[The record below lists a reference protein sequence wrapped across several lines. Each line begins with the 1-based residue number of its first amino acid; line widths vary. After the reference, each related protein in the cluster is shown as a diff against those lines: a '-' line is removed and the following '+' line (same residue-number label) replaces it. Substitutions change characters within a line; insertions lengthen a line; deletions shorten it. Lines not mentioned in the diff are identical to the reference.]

1 METTPRSYLSYLLR
15 LWREERGEKI
25 VWRASLESVQTGE
38 RCSFGTIDDLFHF
51 LREQAEPSAIRG
63 KDDP

>member
-1 METTPRSYLSYLLR
+1 MERTHRTYLSYLLR

-38 RCSFGTIDDLFHF
+38 KRSFGTIDDLFRF
-51 LREQAEPSAIRG
+51 LREQTETSAIRRVRG
-63 KDDP
+63 S

>member
-1 METTPRSYLSYLLR
+1 MEKTQRTYLSYLLR
-15 LWREERGEKI
+15 LWREERGEKT

-51 LREQAEPSAIRG
+51 LHEQTETSATRG
-63 KDDP
+63 LHE